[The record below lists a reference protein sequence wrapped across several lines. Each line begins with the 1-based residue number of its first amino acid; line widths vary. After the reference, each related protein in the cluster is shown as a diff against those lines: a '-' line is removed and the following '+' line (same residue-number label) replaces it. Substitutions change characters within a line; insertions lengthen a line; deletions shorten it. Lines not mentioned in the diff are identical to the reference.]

1 MKDVRTIATSEVAMA
16 IVTCAK
22 CGAKNNVDPAR
33 AADGAAR
40 CGRCHA
46 PLPAPAPGTET
57 GASAGAGGAGHPV
70 EITDQS
76 FAGVL
81 AQAGDKP
88 VLVDCWATWCPP
100 CRMLAPTIDQI
111 AGESNGRWVIAKMDT
126 DQNPQTSARFNITSI
141 PTLLIFRRGQLV
153 DQLVGLQPKQNIIAK
168 LNGASA

>member
-1 MKDVRTIATSEVAMA
+1 MA
-16 IVTCAK
+16 IVICPK

-33 AADGAAR
+33 AAGAAAR

-46 PLPAPAPGTET
+46 PLPAAPA
-57 GASAGAGGAGHPV
+57 ASAFAPGAGGAGHPI

-100 CRMLAPTIDQI
+100 CRMLAPTIDQL

-141 PTLLIFRRGQLV
+141 PTLLIFRRGQLI
-153 DQLVGLQPKQNIIAK
+153 DQLVGLQPKGNIIAK
-168 LNGASA
+168 LNAAAA